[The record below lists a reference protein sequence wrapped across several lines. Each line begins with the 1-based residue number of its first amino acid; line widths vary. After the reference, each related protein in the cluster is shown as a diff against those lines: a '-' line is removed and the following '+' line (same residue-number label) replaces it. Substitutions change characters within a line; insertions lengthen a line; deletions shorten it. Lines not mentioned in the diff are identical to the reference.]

1 MDNKKEVLEVNTPIG
16 EDTCTIELKVGND
29 TGNSEHKIIING
41 NLIRQPNVI
50 SRVRSIPILDDV
62 NEKNMIE
69 HIEDNLIVK
78 IMSNNED
85 IETGTYLIGKYA
97 LNSGNKV
104 RSIEIGQDNDK
115 ADSAV
120 LFISTLAHIAGYSV
134 KEAYKN
140 NKLEDK
146 IIANIDMCGA
156 LPITQHNKAVVNK
169 LCKKFMEDSAI
180 VKVVLPSKT
189 ITVELNFDFVNI
201 LPEGVTTVFA
211 LTEAGDEL
219 FESYNKSNE
228 DNLNKEYFKDK
239 RALHISI
246 GEGTTEYPVTE
257 GKSYRPEHIKGSDN
271 GLGIAINKCLPEFMK
286 SKGVPEYTRQKFSEV
301 IRDKEHKYHVS
312 ASEILDFY
320 IDDQSEEILICAKGE
335 LQKANNEVDII
346 LVYGGGSIL
355 MKKYLE
361 PKLKKICNR
370 AEIKL
375 LYIDE
380 KYAVILECIGLFNFV
395 NSKVWEAIKKRSLS
409 SLSK

>member
-1 MDNKKEVLEVNTPIG
+1 MNNKKEILEVNTPI
-16 EDTCTIELKVGND
+16 EENICTIKLKVGND
-29 TGNSEHKIIING
+29 TGNSEHKVMING
-41 NLIRQPNVI
+41 DLIRQPNVI
-50 SRVRSIPILDDV
+50 SRVRNIPILDDV

-78 IMSNNED
+78 IMSDNENV
-85 IETGTYLIGKYA
+85 ETGTYLIGKYA

-115 ADSAV
+115 AESNIV
-120 LFISTLAHIAGYSV
+120 FISTLAQIAGYSV

-156 LPITQHNKAVVNK
+156 LPITQHNKVVVNE

-189 ITVELNFDFVNI
+189 ITVELNFDFVNV

-211 LTEAGDEL
+211 LTEAEDEL
-219 FESYNKSNE
+219 FESYNKINE
-228 DNLNKEYFKDK
+228 DKLNKEYFKDK
-239 RALHISI
+239 RVLHVSI
-246 GEGTTEYPVTE
+246 GEGTTEYPLTE
-257 GKSYRPEHIKGSDN
+257 GIAYRPEHIRGSDN

-286 SKGVPEYTRQKFSEV
+286 SKGVPNYTRQKFSEV

-312 ASEILDFY
+312 ALDILDFY
-320 IDDQSEEILICAKGE
+320 IDDQSEEILICSKEE

-355 MKKYLE
+355 MRKYLE
-361 PKLKKICNR
+361 PKLKKICDR

-380 KYAVILECIGLFNFV
+380 KYAVVLECIGLSNFV
-395 NSKVWEAIKKRSLS
+395 NSKMWEAIKKRSLS